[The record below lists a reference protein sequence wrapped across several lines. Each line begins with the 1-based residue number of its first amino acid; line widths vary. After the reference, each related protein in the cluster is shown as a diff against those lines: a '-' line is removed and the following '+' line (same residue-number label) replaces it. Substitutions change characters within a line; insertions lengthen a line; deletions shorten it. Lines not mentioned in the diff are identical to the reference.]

1 LAFTDGAGLRAT
13 GLTSLLADF
22 PGSGSPAKRIRYTL
36 AVPDDISEVRVFTG
50 NSGRDKRVSA

>member
-13 GLTSLLADF
+13 GLTGLLADF

-50 NSGRDKRVSA
+50 NSGRDGRVSA